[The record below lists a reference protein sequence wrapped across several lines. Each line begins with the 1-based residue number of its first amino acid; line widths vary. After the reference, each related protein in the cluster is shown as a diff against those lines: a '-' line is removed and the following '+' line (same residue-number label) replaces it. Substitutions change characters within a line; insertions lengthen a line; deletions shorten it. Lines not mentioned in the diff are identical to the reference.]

1 MEIQMPR
8 AKGPRDAFEPPSL
21 KVKRYL
27 TIIQYKKDSVKFLNY
42 KVPKIKISN
51 ILAKTKKQQHG
62 SYFIVHR
69 LPYSEIMYVKFCA
82 NSNFSAIR

>member
-1 MEIQMPR
+1 MPR

-42 KVPKIKISN
+42 KVPINRFKDIYYIN
-51 ILAKTKKQQHG
+51 NHW
-62 SYFIVHR
+62 Y
-69 LPYSEIMYVKFCA
+69 
-82 NSNFSAIR
+82 